1 MSLSLVEGPY
11 KSCESVAFIR
21 YSKSLSLQ
29 GGNNYC
35 ELLGAD
41 ALVNRHFCAQHFAK
55 VRKKLSSLNYFNQ
68 YMKLTVPLS
77 DSVESEMDSY
87 EVLG

>member
-1 MSLSLVEGPY
+1 MSLSLVEGTY

-21 YSKSLSLQ
+21 YSKSLSSQ

-35 ELLGAD
+35 ELLRVD
-41 ALVNRHFCAQHFAK
+41 AFVNRHFCAQHFAK
-55 VRKKLSSLNYFNQ
+55 VRKKISSVNYFN
-68 YMKLTVPLS
+68 YYRKRTVPLS
-77 DSVESEMDSY
+77 DNVESEIDSY